1 MEHHL
6 SVFRPYERDAKHEDQ
21 LTRAALI
28 VMKLVPLAHE
38 AFLGLAGCERLSG
51 LPAARFDMQTEK
63 LVPLDPDAEDPEVA
77 EVVSV
82 FLGPHEN
89 LAETQEAN
97 LASAR
102 RARYDGVI
110 QYGSDLLVVIES
122 KLYASASEQ
131 GSAARIG
138 DT

>member
-1 MEHHL
+1 ME
-6 SVFRPYERDAKHEDQ
+6 
-21 LTRAALI
+21 
-28 VMKLVPLAHE
+28 LVPLAHE

-51 LPAARFDMQTEK
+51 LSAPRFDMQTKK

-89 LAETQEAN
+89 LPETQEPN
-97 LASAR
+97 PASER
-102 RARYDGVI
+102 RVRYDGII

-122 KLYASASEQ
+122 KLYANANASEQ
-131 GSAARIG
+131 QALTSIRVVSPRRSHVLSLSGGRNSSTAGGIWWS
-138 DT
+138 